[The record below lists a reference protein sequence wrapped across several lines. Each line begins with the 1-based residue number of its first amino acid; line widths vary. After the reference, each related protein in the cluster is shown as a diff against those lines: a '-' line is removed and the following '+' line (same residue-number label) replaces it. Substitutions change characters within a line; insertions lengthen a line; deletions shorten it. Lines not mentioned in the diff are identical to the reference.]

1 MKLRSIFGL
10 HKVVKRLRSKFSG
23 MFFKSDFQQFFIEL
37 AANNN
42 KEWFD
47 QNKSR
52 YLKQVKQPFERF
64 IAALIVQLQDVIPG
78 IDPDPKKAIFRINRD
93 VRFSKDKTPYK
104 LHAAAYLSALG
115 KKDPSYSGIYLQ
127 FGPEHLM
134 IGGGVY
140 MPEGAQLL
148 RIRKAIAAQPE
159 TFYKL
164 LAQPSFKKYYVDIE
178 GDENKR
184 IADKELMQASAD
196 HPILLKKQFY
206 FQSLLP
212 PDELEQP
219 DLMQVVVNHAKAA
232 MPLTRFF
239 EHALIAESK

>member
-1 MKLRSIFGL
+1 M
-10 HKVVKRLRSKFSG
+10 HFSQ
-23 MFFKSDFQQFFIEL
+23 DFQKFFIEL

-47 QNKSR
+47 ENKTR
-52 YLKQVKQPFERF
+52 YIKQVKLPFEGF
-64 IAALIVQLQDVIPG
+64 ISDLITELKEVMPA

-104 LHAAAYLSALG
+104 LHAAAYLSAHG
-115 KKDPSYSGIYLQ
+115 KKDPTYSGIYMQ

-140 MPEGAQLL
+140 MPEGPQLL
-148 RIRKAIAAQPE
+148 RIRRAIASHPDI
-159 TFYKL
+159 FYSL
-164 LAQPSFKKYYVDIE
+164 LAQPDFKKYYGEIL

-184 IADKELMQASAD
+184 IADKELMQAAKA
-196 HPILLKKQFY
+196 HPILLKKQFF

-212 PDELEQP
+212 PDAIEKQGFIK
-219 DLMQVVVNHAKAA
+219 VVLNHAKAA
-232 MPLTRFF
+232 VPITQYFQ
-239 EHALIAESK
+239 HAMTNEVEE